1 MNFTAVLKDPFF
13 LSYTISA
20 VILLAVAWGA
30 LFWLRRGGRRLDD
43 LRRIFWTWV
52 AMVAII
58 TVAILLGKEVFALV
72 VALLAL
78 FACKEFARATGLY
91 DDWIFTGFVYLA
103 ILAVNLVTL
112 WPGYDVF
119 MATPIYAVAVLC
131 LLPVL
136 RNRSEG
142 MLQRVALS
150 VMAFVYFG
158 YFLAHLSLLCAVTE
172 DAVLGAKV
180 TLAYSGDPYGY
191 LFFLFYGTASA
202 DLAGRLVGRR
212 LGGHPL
218 APRISGDMT
227 WERAAASLAWGFLW
241 SFTLG
246 WTLPQPQFSW
256 LAMLLSGVLF
266 GILAPLGDLVMR
278 YILRDLGLKG
288 PVEGSDAIPYLA
300 LGHLNR
306 LIFVAP
312 LFVRLVHWF
321 DPHLFRPLGMV

>member
-1 MNFTAVLKDPFF
+1 MNVLTVLKSPFF
-13 LSYTISA
+13 LSYTLAA
-20 VILLAVAWGA
+20 VLLLAGVWG
-30 LFWLRRGGRRLDD
+30 LLVWGQRRGQRREDYV
-43 LRRIFWTWV
+43 RIFWTWV
-52 AMVAII
+52 VMVAIL
-58 TVAILLGKEVFALV
+58 TPAILLGKEVFALV

-103 ILAVNLVTL
+103 ILTVNLVAL

-119 MATPIYAVAVLC
+119 MATPIYAVAGLC

-136 RNRSEG
+136 RNRAEG

-158 YFLAHLSLLCAVTE
+158 YFLAHLSLLAAVTE
-172 DAVLGAKV
+172 NAADRI
-180 TLAYSGDPYGY
+180 THEQDPYGY
-191 LFFLFYGTASA
+191 LFFMLYGTASA
-202 DLAGRLVGRR
+202 DLAGWLTGRW
-212 LGGHPL
+212 LGRHPL
-218 APRISGDMT
+218 APRISTDLT

-256 LAMLLSGVLF
+256 VAMLFSAIIF
-266 GILAPLGDLVMR
+266 GLLGPLGDLVMR

-288 PVEGSDAIPYLA
+288 SLETGDLLPYLA
-300 LGHLNR
+300 LGHLHR

-312 LFVRLVHWF
+312 LFLRVVHWF
-321 DPHLFRPLGMV
+321 DPGLFQPEVR